1 MGITRSNNESGSN
14 TSINSS
20 VSIDDALIWNNLSES
35 RKRQEI
41 AISQENEDG
50 NASDSMWWL
59 SFAGII
65 SGVLC
70 LFLIIGLI
78 IFYNK
83 FWKSEDDKNSRKS
96 LWLPSNT
103 PRVGTVKCVNTNSVD
118 SISVSSNETGI
129 LSDSPTNF
137 GDCLTSTKIQPER
150 KSQSIRYKH
159 SISSS
164 SLAEGSSK
172 GSDDEDS
179 DGCPNNK
186 GKLWFSAK
194 YSFDEKLLY
203 VEVLKAKYLKGRSM
217 FYSPRDPFVRLYLLP
232 DEITY
237 YQTKVRYRTLSPKFK
252 ETFTFKIE
260 YEECSSR
267 SLKFVIYDFDKK
279 NVRHSLGQAIAPLAN
294 LDLTQGHIVSKEL
307 DDFPQKIVY
316 VGEIQISLSCNPYTD
331 KMKVSVLRLKNL
343 PVKNNGKTYTVY
355 IRVDLYHGRRLVKSK
370 VTSKRSIASVIEV
383 QESFTYG
390 ISGRHLDACS
400 LTLSVLIHTNDISSS
415 MDDKT
420 IGRLI
425 VGPFMFARGR
435 ELLHWQEMLCN
446 PRTTVEKWHQLCDV
460 N

>member
-1 MGITRSNNESGSN
+1 MGNTRRNHDSGTN
-14 TSINSS
+14 TSGDH
-20 VSIDDALIWNNLSES
+20 IDQNNTKDKLPPQTQNTQDADIT
-35 RKRQEI
+35 
-41 AISQENEDG
+41 SQL
-50 NASDSMWWL
+50 NADNDISDSMWWL
-59 SFAGII
+59 SLAGIV

-70 LFLIIGLI
+70 LLLIIGLI
-78 IFYNK
+78 IFYKK
-83 FWKSEDDKNSRKS
+83 FWKSEEDDNSRRS
-96 LWLPSNT
+96 LWLPTN
-103 PRVGTVKCVNTNSVD
+103 PPWMATVKCLNANAND
-118 SISVSSNETGI
+118 SASVSSNDTAI
-129 LSDSPTNF
+129 ASDSPTNL

-150 KSQSIRYKH
+150 KSQYQRYKT

-164 SLAEGSSK
+164 SLADGSSK

-179 DGCPNNK
+179 DGCPTSN

-232 DEITY
+232 DEINY

-252 ETFTFKIE
+252 ETFTFQIE
-260 YEECSSR
+260 YDQCSSR

-279 NVRHSLGQAIAPLAN
+279 NVRHSLGQLVVPLAN
-294 LDLTQGHIVSKEL
+294 VDMAQGHIICNEL
-307 DDFPQKIVY
+307 NDFPQKIVY

-331 KMKVSVLRLKNL
+331 KMKVAVLRLKNL

-370 VTSKRSIASVIEV
+370 MTTMHSIASVIEI
-383 QESFTYG
+383 QECFTYG

-400 LTLSVLIHTNDISSS
+400 LTLSVLVHANDTSPIE
-415 MDDKT
+415 DKT

-425 VGPFMFARGR
+425 VGPFMYARGR

-446 PRTTVEKWHQLCDV
+446 PRTTIEKWHQLCDV